1 MGSVQSHRDLV
12 VWQKAMDLA
21 VFVYELTRE
30 FPRTEQYGLI
40 SQTTRAAVSVP
51 ANIAEG
57 NARRS
62 SRKEYSHFLA
72 IAKGSLM
79 ETETYVMLTI
89 RLGYV
94 TDAKAAPVLGLIDE
108 ISRIITTMRHRLEVE

>member
-1 MGSVQSHRDLV
+1 MIQSHRDLL

-21 VFVYELTRE
+21 VEVYRLSRR
-30 FPRTEQYGLI
+30 FPRSETYRLVGQI
-40 SQTTRAAVSVP
+40 TRAAVSVP

-57 NARRS
+57 NARQGHRKDY
-62 SRKEYSHFLA
+62 SRFLG

-79 ETETYVMLTI
+79 ETETYVMLAM

-94 TDAKAAPVLGLIDE
+94 DREAAAPALALIDE
-108 ISRIITTMRHRLEVE
+108 ISRMITTIRHRLEA